1 MNFVSLSFLVFLAAV
16 LGGLRLLPPKGRW
29 MLLLPAS
36 WFFYAWHSPALLG
49 LLLGATLVSWLCGLG
64 IDRTGRKKPFLLLGG
79 GILLGLLF
87 FFKYLNLAVESF
99 CALMG
104 VLGKPITAPGFSIVL
119 PMGISFYIFQTLSY
133 LIDVARGTIPAERHF
148 GLYALY
154 VSFFPQLVAGPI
166 ERPGDLLPQLR
177 CPETPDAAQRCEAL
191 RNLVRGFAK
200 KVMIADCLAGV
211 VDHAYS
217 DPASAGGGAMVLAT
231 ILFAVQ
237 IYCDFSGYSEI
248 AMGCA
253 GLAGIRLSRN
263 FCNPYRAITLRDF
276 WRRWHISLTRWFTDY
291 VYIPLGGSRKG
302 TLRHC
307 RNLMIVFLLSGLWHG
322 ADITFIVWG
331 GLHGLFLVLETLV
344 DHGNTPR
351 HPQLRRILTLTAVC
365 FAWIF
370 FRAANWETAIQILQT
385 LPTGFAPGQILSG
398 LGIGGSRLLLT
409 IGLLLTLPILERLPV
424 LKNGS
429 NVLLYFLL
437 NTAIVFCRFLTFY
450 WGGAPAFL
458 YFQF

>member
-1 MNFVSLSFLVFLAAV
+1 MNFVSLSFPVFLAAV
-16 LGGLRLLPPKGRW
+16 LFGLRLIPSRCRW

-64 IDRTGRKKPFLLLGG
+64 VERTGRKKRFLLLGG
-79 GILLGLLF
+79 WFLLGLLF
-87 FFKYLNLAVESF
+87 LFKYLNLAASGI
-99 CALMG
+99 CALMR
-104 VLGKPITAPGFSIVL
+104 VFGKPMEAPNFSIVL

-133 LIDVARGTIPAERHF
+133 LIDVSQGTIPAERHF
-148 GLYALY
+148 GIYALY
-154 VSFFPQLVAGPI
+154 ISFFPQLVAGPI

-177 CPETPDAAQRCEAL
+177 CPKEPDETLRCEAL
-191 RNLVRGFAK
+191 RNLVRGYAK
-200 KVMIADCLAGV
+200 KVMIADCIAGI

-217 DPASAGGGAMVLAT
+217 DPAASGGGAMMLAT
-231 ILFAVQ
+231 LLFAVQ

-263 FCNPYRAITLRDF
+263 FCNPYRAVTLRDF
-276 WRRWHISLTRWFTDY
+276 WRRWHISLSRWFTDY

-302 TLRHC
+302 LLRHC
-307 RNLMIVFLLSGLWHG
+307 RNLLIVFLLSGLWHG
-322 ADITFIVWG
+322 ADITFILWG
-331 GLHGLFLVLETLV
+331 GLHGLFLAAETLI
-344 DHGNTPR
+344 DRGDAPR
-351 HPQLRRILTLTAVC
+351 HPQVRRILTLAAVC

-370 FRAANWETAIQILQT
+370 FRAASWEQAVLILRT
-385 LPTGFAPGQILSG
+385 LPTGFAAGQILSG
-398 LGIGGSRLLLT
+398 LGIGGSRLLMTL
-409 IGLLLTLPILERLPV
+409 GLLLTLPMLERLPAM
-424 LKNGS
+424 KKGS
-429 NVLLYFLL
+429 NMLLYFLL
-437 NTAIVFCRFLTFY
+437 ITAIVFCRFLTFY

>member
-16 LGGLRLLPPKGRW
+16 LGGMRLVPAKHRW

-36 WFFYAWHSPALLG
+36 WFFYAWHRPALLI
-49 LLLGATLVSWLCGLG
+49 LLLGATLISWLCGLG
-64 IDRTGRKKPFLLLGG
+64 IERTGRKKRFLLLGG
-79 GILLGLLF
+79 GALLGLLF
-87 FFKYLNLAVESF
+87 IFKYLNLAADSICV
-99 CALMG
+99 LMG
-104 VLGKPITAPGFSIVL
+104 VFGKTIRLPKFSIVL

-133 LIDVARGTIPAERHF
+133 LIDVFRGTIPAERHF

-177 CPETPDAAQRCEAL
+177 CPKEPDEAMLQESL

-200 KVMIADCLAGV
+200 KVMIADCIAGI

-217 DPASAGGGAMVLAT
+217 DPAASGGGAMVLAT
-231 ILFAVQ
+231 VLFAIQ

-253 GLAGIRLSRN
+253 GLVGIRLSQN
-263 FCNPYRAITLRDF
+263 FHNPYQAITLRDF

-291 VYIPLGGSRKG
+291 VYIPLGGSRNG
-302 TLRHC
+302 ILRHC
-307 RNLMIVFLLSGLWHG
+307 RNLIIVFLLSGLWHG
-322 ADITFIVWG
+322 ADVTFLIWG
-331 GLHGLFLVLETLV
+331 GLHGLFLVLETLI
-344 DHGNTPR
+344 DRGNTPR
-351 HPQLRRILTLTAVC
+351 HPHLRRILTLAAVC

-370 FRAANWETAIQILQT
+370 FRAASWEQALLILQT
-385 LPTGFAPGQILSG
+385 LPTGFAPGMILSG

-409 IGLLLTLPILERLPV
+409 GGLLLTLPMLERLPV
-424 LKNGS
+424 LKKSGS
-429 NVLLYFLL
+429 VLLYFLL
-437 NTAIVFCRFLTFY
+437 ITAIIFCRFLTFY